1 LAALG
6 GLSCLVSAAT
16 AGAWPLIFRIM
27 ETLNK
32 SNVEVTTKIELKNLK
47 IRVVKIPIVGTSPLI
62 VHNFS
67 EKSRH
72 EIEAKQQGKSKA
84 SKHDI
89 RIPEEEYQAAKH
101 ISIDGWDGF
110 PAGGFKKCL
119 VRGAKAVGLVM
130 KDVQAS
136 VFIEPDCVKSNLV
149 KINGESQMR
158 TDMVRIG
165 MGSADVRY
173 RPEYPEWE
181 AELTIS
187 FNEGLVSLDQIFQMT
202 YAAGYGVGIGDWRP
216 ERSGNYGRFTLK
228 DM

>member
-1 LAALG
+1 MKN
-6 GLSCLVSAAT
+6 
-16 AGAWPLIFRIM
+16 IN
-27 ETLNK
+27 EN
-32 SNVEVTTKIELKNLK
+32 NVDVKTQIELKNLK
-47 IRVVKIPIVGTSPLI
+47 IRIVKIPIIGISPLI

-67 EKSRH
+67 EKIQK
-72 EIEAKQQGKSKA
+72 EMEAKQQGKSKA

-89 RIPEEEYQAAKH
+89 RKPKQEVEAAKH
-101 ISIDGWDGF
+101 ISSEGWEGF

-119 VRGAKAVGLVM
+119 VRGAKAIGLVM

-136 VFIEPDCVKSNLV
+136 VFIEPDCPKTNLV
-149 KINGESQMR
+149 KIIGKSRMR

-165 MGSADVRY
+165 MGSADIRY

-181 AELTIS
+181 AVLTIS
-187 FNEGLVSLDQIFQMT
+187 FNEGLVSLEQVFQMI
-202 YAAGYGVGIGDWRP
+202 YAAGYGTGIGDWRP